1 MQIINKIKEI
11 LRLLKYKSL
20 SEYEEAFIEK
30 YHRKILKR
38 LTKDKKFEET
48 FNEII
53 ISFVKNDS
61 VLKEMR
67 SEAFD
72 MGRMYAIK
80 KFQDDEKY
88 LQFINRKKE
97 NDEFI

>member
-1 MQIINKIKEI
+1 MQIINRIKAI

-20 SEYEEAFIEK
+20 SEYEEAFIKK

-48 FNEII
+48 LNEII
-53 ISFVKNDS
+53 TSFVKDNS

-67 SEAFD
+67 SHAFD
-72 MGRMYAIK
+72 MGRMYSIK

-88 LQFINRKKE
+88 LQFINRTKE
-97 NDEFI
+97 ND